1 MMTCLKCSEKSFIFK
16 KLNYSL
22 GEVQSREFVMVF
34 LAKNLALTGVRGVN
48 DKDLFTSLPFLRCC

>member
-1 MMTCLKCSEKSFIFK
+1 MSIANSSVKSFIFK

-22 GEVQSREFVMVF
+22 GEIPSREFVMVF

-48 DKDLFTSLPFLRCC
+48 DENPFTSLPFLRCC